1 MPQLKNRVLSLC
13 TMSLRCVARNIE
25 IFWKKEWDP
34 ELEKITELSDEISLR
49 LRKNYI
55 LEYIRAFIIVHFSF
69 CMFDIKSH
77 YSLINLP

>member
-13 TMSLRCVARNIE
+13 TISLRYVARNIE

-34 ELEKITELSDEISLR
+34 ELEKITELSDEILLC

-55 LEYIRAFIIVHFSF
+55 LEYIRAFIIA
-69 CMFDIKSH
+69 H
-77 YSLINLP
+77 Y